1 MHPILET
8 IENIVHQAQKTW
20 EDEAFQQQLQ
30 DMKSRLAEMVKK
42 NPGGSVAVALLAGF
56 LIGKITQKSKKE

>member
-20 EDEAFQQQLQ
+20 EDEAFQQ
-30 DMKSRLAEMVKK
+30 RLKNLREHLVHMVRK
-42 NPGGSVAVALLAGF
+42 NPAGSVAIAMLAGF
-56 LIGKITQKSKKE
+56 LIGKITKRGK